1 MCVCVKRLRPS
12 HSFDFFR
19 SKQIIVA
26 EFQSSIGKQPINS
39 FVTWEMDHDCLV
51 VDIYIAD
58 CSVVVS
64 RGTVVFLVGQSKL
77 ILAAVRVGDFK
88 KGFRVGCAVSKSLQC
103 ARSRRPEPIKQCRD
117 RRGEKRWIGRSVST
131 ACCEFSVGN
140 RFDSS
145 GLAVCTNHTNSC
157 SGPTPTFVESCNQ

>member
-64 RGTVVFLVGQSKL
+64 RGTVVFLVGQEVRGSVRAASSATHLGLTRWCRANWQLPFYIDAIEYPVPNVVLATTFSTIPLASTLKL
-77 ILAAVRVGDFK
+77 YG
-88 KGFRVGCAVSKSLQC
+88 
-103 ARSRRPEPIKQCRD
+103 
-117 RRGEKRWIGRSVST
+117 
-131 ACCEFSVGN
+131 
-140 RFDSS
+140 
-145 GLAVCTNHTNSC
+145 TNSKVVPILIRFHRAC
-157 SGPTPTFVESCNQ
+157 RLGVQD